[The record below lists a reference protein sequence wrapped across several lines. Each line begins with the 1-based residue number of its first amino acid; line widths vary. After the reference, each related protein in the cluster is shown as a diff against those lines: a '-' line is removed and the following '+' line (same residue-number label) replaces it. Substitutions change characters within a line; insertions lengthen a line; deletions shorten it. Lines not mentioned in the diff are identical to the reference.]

1 MHRFI
6 VGRPKARGNSE
17 KAFGL
22 KGYETDKERT
32 RRSRR
37 ATARRQ
43 REAHKHIYIY
53 TYVHMSV

>member
-22 KGYETDKERT
+22 KGYKTDKERT
-32 RRSRR
+32 RRSRS

-43 REAHKHIYIY
+43 KEAQNNIY
-53 TYVHMSV
+53 TCVCVVVCV